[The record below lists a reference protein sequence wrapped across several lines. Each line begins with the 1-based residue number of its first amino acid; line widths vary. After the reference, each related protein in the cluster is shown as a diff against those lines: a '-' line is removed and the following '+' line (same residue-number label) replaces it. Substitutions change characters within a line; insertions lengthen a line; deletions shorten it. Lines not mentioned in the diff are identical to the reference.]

1 MSFNAINMSSN
12 AIFYTGNVSEP
23 LVALQDF
30 SDSGSDRSPARK
42 EIVSV
47 GSLCVVYYGYCAGI
61 HHTDEFYCAAYND
74 IPDSVD
80 EAKKSEQ
87 TEDYVWH
94 TFS

>member
-1 MSFNAINMSSN
+1 VSFNAINMSSN

-30 SDSGSDRSPARK
+30 SDSRSDHSFLAA
-42 EIVSV
+42 
-47 GSLCVVYYGYCAGI
+47 LCALCIMGAVLVAGLI
-61 HHTDEFYCAAYND
+61 QMNSSGTGAAYND

-87 TEDYVWH
+87 TEDYV
-94 TFS
+94 